1 MGLSWGKGKEGVGV
15 WPWAS
20 SALLCCLAGEG
31 ALLVGVLARAEELES
46 EAIRRRT
53 SLVGVLCLVAQ
64 LSWGTSVTPW
74 RLC

>member
-1 MGLSWGKGKEGVGV
+1 MEQGLSGAFLGGKGKEGVGV

-31 ALLVGVLARAEELES
+31 ALLVGVLARAEVES
-46 EAIRRRT
+46 EAVRRQT

-64 LSWGTSVTPW
+64 LSWGTS
-74 RLC
+74 L